1 MARSNGVPSPLLPAL
16 RALRQRP
23 QLLGCGCVPFVVL
36 LIAVALLLGR
46 RCVPE
51 GAEAAARGEAP
62 TPHEGPSADEVEAD
76 ANPRLLLNRVW
87 FDRLPEKATDDVD
100 LWIFLAGGVA
110 LHEKGSSYRAS
121 FELLEFER
129 RGSTL
134 DAHYLHDKKRL
145 RTDFQV
151 RGCDDHE
158 PFTLCL
164 TLDSVGGKKVEL
176 YGFGDEEDLARHA
189 PAARGALA
197 AARARAGTVR

>member
-1 MARSNGVPSPLLPAL
+1 MARLHRVPTRLLPAL

-23 QLLGCGCVPFVVL
+23 QLLGCGCVPVLAL
-36 LIAVALLLGR
+36 LIVVALLLGR
-46 RCVPE
+46 RCVPD
-51 GAEAAARGEAP
+51 GADTTAGSEETTTAP
-62 TPHEGPSADEVEAD
+62 GAVEAD

-121 FELLEFER
+121 FDLLEFER

-134 DAHYLHDKKRL
+134 DARHLHDKKRL

-151 RGCDDHE
+151 RGCDDHA

-164 TLDSVGGKKVEL
+164 TLDSVGGKKLEL

-189 PAARGALA
+189 PSARSVMA
-197 AARARAGTVR
+197 AARARAATAR

>member
-1 MARSNGVPSPLLPAL
+1 MPI
-16 RALRQRP
+16 
-23 QLLGCGCVPFVVL
+23 VVL

-46 RCVPE
+46 RCVPD
-51 GAEAAARGEAP
+51 GAATTTSAGELTTEAG
-62 TPHEGPSADEVEAD
+62 EVEAD

-129 RGSTL
+129 RGATL
-134 DAHYLHDKKRL
+134 DGRHLHDKKPF

-164 TLDSVGGKKVEL
+164 TLATVGGKKVEL

-189 PAARGALA
+189 PSAKGAMA
-197 AARARAGTVR
+197 AARARAATVR